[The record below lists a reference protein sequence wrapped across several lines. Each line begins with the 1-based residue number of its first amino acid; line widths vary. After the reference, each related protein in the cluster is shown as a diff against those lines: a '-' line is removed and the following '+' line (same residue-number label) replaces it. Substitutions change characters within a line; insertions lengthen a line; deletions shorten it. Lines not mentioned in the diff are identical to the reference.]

1 MTNYYGM
8 VYYRSME
15 RDKLLKQYIKQRKI
29 NRNASA
35 FYNYVSNTTKGEY
48 TVLGKYTGV
57 TNKIKV
63 KHNKCG
69 YVYEITPSYFRCGN
83 RCPQCNQSQGEEM
96 IRHILDRYKIKYV
109 PQKKFSDLKDVRQ
122 LSYDF
127 YIPSQNILIEY
138 QGRQHYQSIDYFG
151 GEDRFKN
158 QQKHDQMKLDYAK
171 NKGYKLITIPYTVDT
186 LSNIKNYLI
195 NHGL

>member
-1 MTNYYGM
+1 
-8 VYYRSME
+8 ME

-29 NRNASA
+29 NRNATA

-48 TVLGKYTGV
+48 TVVGKYTGA
-57 TNKIKV
+57 TNKVKI

-69 YVYEITPSYFRCGN
+69 HVYEITPSYFKGGN

-96 IRHILDRYKIKYV
+96 IRHILDMYHILYV
-109 PQKKFSDLKDVRQ
+109 PQKKFGDLRDKSY

-138 QGRQHYQSIDYFG
+138 QGRQHYQPIDYFG
-151 GEDRFKN
+151 GEARFKN

-171 NKGYKLITIPYTVDT
+171 EYGYTLITVPYIEDT
-186 LSNIKNYLI
+186 FSKIKKYLI
-195 NHGL
+195 KHGF